1 VPLGRRLREAEK
13 EMTRLQR
20 QRDRINEALT
30 ATADH
35 REMTLLG
42 AELGAAQTALDQAE
56 DTWLSLVEESESE
69 R

>member
-1 VPLGRRLREAEK
+1 
-13 EMTRLQR
+13 MTRLQR